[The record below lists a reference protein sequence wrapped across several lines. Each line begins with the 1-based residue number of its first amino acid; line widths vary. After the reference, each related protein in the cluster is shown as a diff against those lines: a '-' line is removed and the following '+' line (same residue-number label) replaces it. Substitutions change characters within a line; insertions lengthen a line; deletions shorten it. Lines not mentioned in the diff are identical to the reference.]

1 MLVTAEMGQ
10 HRTSTVAYLAQYDL
24 IKLALVRSN

>member
-1 MLVTAEMGQ
+1 MAELGQ

>member
-1 MLVTAEMGQ
+1 LGQ